1 MPRLAKDT
9 RDRVVTAAY
18 GLFYKKG
25 FARVGVDAIA
35 AAAGVTKRTLYNHF
49 ASKDAL
55 LAAVLER
62 QQEQALAQIRG
73 WSDSAAD
80 AASPAAFLA
89 AIFAALE
96 AWARQRRWQGS
107 GFSRLAMELADL
119 PGHPA
124 RKAARAHKK
133 AVESWL
139 GDELTRRGA
148 ERPDELARQTALL
161 LEGSLSLM
169 LIHGDTRYAAAAA
182 DAAARLAGDV
192 SR

>member
-1 MPRLAKDT
+1 MGRSASDT
-9 RDRVVTAAY
+9 RERIVAAAY
-18 GLFYKKG
+18 GLFYRKG
-25 FARVGVDAIA
+25 FARVGVDSIA
-35 AAAGVTKRTLYNHF
+35 AAAGLTKRTLYNHF
-49 ASKDAL
+49 TSKDAL

-62 QQEQALAQIRG
+62 QQEQAAAQIRG
-73 WSDSAAD
+73 WSEGAAD

-139 GDELTRRGA
+139 AEELARRGA
-148 ERPDELARQTALL
+148 GRPEEMARAVALL

-169 LIHGDTRYAAAAA
+169 LIHGDTRYAAEAAR
-182 DAAARLAGDV
+182 AAARLADDG